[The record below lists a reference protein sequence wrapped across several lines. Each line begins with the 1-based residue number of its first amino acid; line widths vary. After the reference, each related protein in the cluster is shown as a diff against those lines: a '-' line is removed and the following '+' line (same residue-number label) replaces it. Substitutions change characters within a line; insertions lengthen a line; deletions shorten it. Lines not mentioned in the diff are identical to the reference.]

1 MILSH
6 DDEYY
11 MPLVETKDFI
21 ALIENKPFF
30 DQAVKKKN
38 KKHMKNLSKCQEIMI
53 LQQETY

>member
-30 DQAVKKKN
+30 DQAVKKN

>member
-11 MPLVETKDFI
+11 MSLVETKDFI
-21 ALIENKPFF
+21 ALIENKLFF
-30 DQAVKKKN
+30 DQAVKKN

-53 LQQETY
+53 L